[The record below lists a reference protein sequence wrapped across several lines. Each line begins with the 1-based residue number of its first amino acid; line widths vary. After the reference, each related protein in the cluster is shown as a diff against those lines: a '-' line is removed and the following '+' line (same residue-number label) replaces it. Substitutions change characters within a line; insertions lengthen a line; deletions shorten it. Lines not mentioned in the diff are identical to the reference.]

1 MAYFSLKAGLSQIL
15 SMKKFYA
22 LLIASIIL
30 VAAHARSNNAGDGS
44 IAGSK
49 TAATSARSGM
59 DDIISALRNGNANE
73 LVKYVDDNIEISLPG
88 KSDSYSRSQALVI
101 LQDFFSNNGVKTFEV
116 KFKGDNGGSQYCVGT
131 LQTRSGNFRTTF
143 LLTNRNGKQFVK
155 EIRFQ
160 GQ

>member
-1 MAYFSLKAGLSQIL
+1 MAHFSLPAGRIIIL
-15 SMKKFYA
+15 SMKKFCS
-22 LLIASIIL
+22 LF
-30 VAAHARSNNAGDGS
+30 VAAFLFVAANAQGDKSGGG
-44 IAGSK
+44 AFVK
-49 TAATSARSGM
+49 FATLTTAHSGM
-59 DDIISALRNGNANE
+59 DDVITALRNGNANE

-116 KFKGDNGGSQYCVGT
+116 KFKGENGGSQYCVGT

-160 GQ
+160 TS

>member
-1 MAYFSLKAGLSQIL
+1 MAHFSILGHQMKIMHRFLLLPLMAFFAIAAAFRPITGLEDVINALKNGDAQELS
-15 SMKKFYA
+15 
-22 LLIASIIL
+22 
-30 VAAHARSNNAGDGS
+30 
-44 IAGSK
+44 
-49 TAATSARSGM
+49 
-59 DDIISALRNGNANE
+59 
-73 LVKYVDDNIEISLPG
+73 KYVDDNIEISLPG

-101 LQDFFSNNGVKTFEV
+101 LQAFFTNNGVKTFEV

-160 GQ
+160 SQ

>member
-1 MAYFSLKAGLSQIL
+1 MIL
-15 SMKKFYA
+15 SMKKFYS
-22 LLIASIIL
+22 LLFASFVL
-30 VAAHARSNNAGDGS
+30 VAGHARSNYSGTRPVIGDNVS
-44 IAGSK
+44 SVMVY
-49 TAATSARSGM
+49 TGM
-59 DDIISALRNGNANE
+59 DDVINALRNGNANE

-101 LQDFFSNNGVKTFEV
+101 LQDFFINNGVKTFEV
-116 KFKGDNGGSQYCVGT
+116 KFKGENGGSQYCVGN